1 MSSHLRIDAYPVFMN
16 VLANLTDQLDLYLDW
31 ASTPGDDECPPE
43 IVEGL
48 CLAHETARELLE
60 GLGHGQSRS

>member
-1 MSSHLRIDAYPVFMN
+1 MSSHLKINILN

-31 ASTPGDDECPPE
+31 AATPGDDECPPE

-48 CLAHETARELLE
+48 CHAHETARELLE

>member
-1 MSSHLRIDAYPVFMN
+1 MN

-31 ASTPGDDECPPE
+31 AASPGDDECPPE

-48 CLAHETARELLE
+48 CAAHETARELLE
-60 GLGHGQSRS
+60 GLGYGQSRS

>member
-1 MSSHLRIDAYPVFMN
+1 MSSHLKINILN

-48 CLAHETARELLE
+48 CHAHETARELLE
-60 GLGHGQSRS
+60 GLGYGQSRS

>member
-1 MSSHLRIDAYPVFMN
+1 MSSHLKINILN

-43 IVEGL
+43 IVDGL
-48 CLAHETARELLE
+48 CQAHETARELLE
-60 GLGHGQSRS
+60 GLGYGQSRS

>member
-1 MSSHLRIDAYPVFMN
+1 MSSHLKINILN

-31 ASTPGDDECPPE
+31 AATPGDDECPPE

-48 CLAHETARELLE
+48 CHAHETARELLE
-60 GLGHGQSRS
+60 GLGYGQSRS

>member
-1 MSSHLRIDAYPVFMN
+1 MN

-31 ASTPGDDECPPE
+31 AATPGDTHRPPE

-48 CLAHETARELLE
+48 CHAHETARELLE
-60 GLGHGQSRS
+60 GLGYGQSRS

>member
-1 MSSHLRIDAYPVFMN
+1 MSSHLKVDILN

-31 ASTPGDDECPPE
+31 AATPGDDECSPE

-48 CLAHETARELLE
+48 CAAHETARELLE
-60 GLGHGQSRS
+60 GLGYGQSRS

>member
-1 MSSHLRIDAYPVFMN
+1 MSSHLRIDILN

-31 ASTPGDDECPPE
+31 AATPGDDECPPE

-48 CLAHETARELLE
+48 CHAHETARELLE
-60 GLGHGQSRS
+60 GLGYGQSRS

>member
-1 MSSHLRIDAYPVFMN
+1 MN

-48 CLAHETARELLE
+48 CAAHETARELLE

>member
-1 MSSHLRIDAYPVFMN
+1 MSSHLRINILN

-31 ASTPGDDECPPE
+31 AATPGDDECPPE

-48 CLAHETARELLE
+48 CHAHETARELLE
-60 GLGHGQSRS
+60 GLGYGQSRS

>member
-1 MSSHLRIDAYPVFMN
+1 MSSHLNINILN

-31 ASTPGDDECPPE
+31 AATPGDDECPPE

-48 CLAHETARELLE
+48 CHAHETARELLE
-60 GLGHGQSRS
+60 GLGYGQSRS

>member
-1 MSSHLRIDAYPVFMN
+1 MSSHLKINILN

-31 ASTPGDDECPPE
+31 AATPGDDECPPE

-48 CLAHETARELLE
+48 CAAHETARELLE
-60 GLGHGQSRS
+60 GLGYGQSRS

>member
-1 MSSHLRIDAYPVFMN
+1 MSSHLKINILN

-43 IVEGL
+43 IVDGL
-48 CLAHETARELLE
+48 CQAHETARELLE

>member
-1 MSSHLRIDAYPVFMN
+1 MSSHLKINILN

-31 ASTPGDDECPPE
+31 AATPGDDECPPE

-48 CLAHETARELLE
+48 CQAHETARELLE

>member
-1 MSSHLRIDAYPVFMN
+1 MN

-31 ASTPGDDECPPE
+31 AATPGDDECPPE

-48 CLAHETARELLE
+48 CHAHETARELLE
-60 GLGHGQSRS
+60 GLGYGQSRS

>member
-1 MSSHLRIDAYPVFMN
+1 MLSHLRIDILN

-31 ASTPGDDECPPE
+31 AATPGDDECPPE

-48 CLAHETARELLE
+48 CHAHETARELLE
-60 GLGHGQSRS
+60 GLGYGQSRS

>member
-1 MSSHLRIDAYPVFMN
+1 MSSHLKIDILN

-43 IVEGL
+43 IVDGL
-48 CLAHETARELLE
+48 CQAHETARELLE
-60 GLGHGQSRS
+60 GLGYGQSRS

>member
-1 MSSHLRIDAYPVFMN
+1 MSSHLKIDILN

-31 ASTPGDDECPPE
+31 AATPGDDECPPE

-48 CLAHETARELLE
+48 CHAHETARELLE
-60 GLGHGQSRS
+60 GLGYGQSRS

>member
-1 MSSHLRIDAYPVFMN
+1 MSSHLKINILN

-31 ASTPGDDECPPE
+31 AATPGDDECPPE

-48 CLAHETARELLE
+48 CQAHETARELLE
-60 GLGHGQSRS
+60 SLGYGQSRS

>member
-1 MSSHLRIDAYPVFMN
+1 MSSHLKINILN

-31 ASTPGDDECPPE
+31 AATPGDDECPPE

-48 CLAHETARELLE
+48 CQAHETARELLE
-60 GLGHGQSRS
+60 GLGYGQSRS

>member
-1 MSSHLRIDAYPVFMN
+1 MSSHLRINILN

-43 IVEGL
+43 IVEAL
-48 CLAHETARELLE
+48 CQAHETARELLE
-60 GLGHGQSRS
+60 GLGYGQSRS